1 MDYSYLYSPIDLISG
16 PIWLGLVLIIAYS
29 IRNLRYSKDVTRVY
43 FIPALLVKIFGGLC
57 VGLIYVFYYKGGDTI
72 HYYDNSLVLFRAF
85 FEDIESWLKLN
96 QSNDRRSAD
105 FELVLD
111 YMQYMIYSR
120 DVKSYTVVKIVS
132 LGTILSG
139 GSYIGTSIIVA
150 FASFIGVWMMFRAF
164 VREYPQLHKE
174 LAIAV
179 LFMPSVFFWGSGIL
193 KDSIT
198 LGLLGLLLYAIQ
210 AVFKRREYILFMIPA
225 MLFAATFIF
234 YIKPYI
240 LISFVPLATFWLGIT
255 YLQKIGSP
263 LARTAFAPIVIGVF
277 LIIGFQA
284 TQAISE
290 QTERY
295 AFDRLFDTVNAV
307 TRDLSSDFYYAEGR
321 GSRYDIGV
329 IDASPLGLLLKFPE
343 ALSYAFIRPFP
354 WEARNFVMLLAS
366 VESLVVA
373 FWFFRA
379 MYQHGVRH
387 FLGTIF
393 GNPFLL
399 FSFTYSL
406 LFGFMVG
413 LTSANY
419 GNLVRYKVPAIPFFL
434 ASIFIADAIC
444 RQQRLHPVASPD
456 APSRPT
462 LRDARARLA
471 QPRR

>member
-1 MDYSYLYSPIDLISG
+1 VDYSYLYSPIDLISG

-72 HYYDNSLVLFRAF
+72 HYYNSSRVIFDAF
-85 FEDIESWLKLN
+85 FQDVDAWWRLL
-96 QSNDRRSAD
+96 QSAD
-105 FELVLD
+105 RKGADFDILVQ
-111 YMQYMIYSR
+111 YMQNMIYSR
-120 DVKSYTVVKIVS
+120 DSKSFTVVKFVS
-132 LGTILSG
+132 FATIASG
-139 GSYIGTSIIVA
+139 GSFIGTSIIVA
-150 FASFIGVWMMFRAF
+150 FSSFLGVWLMFRAF
-164 VREYPQLHKE
+164 VREYPYLHKE

-179 LFMPSVFFWGSGIL
+179 LFMPSLFFWGSGIL

-198 LGLLGLLLYAIQ
+198 LGLLGALLYSIQ
-210 AVFKRREYILFMIPA
+210 SVFKRNENSVIMSVVMFFSA
-225 MLFAATFIF
+225 FFIF

-240 LISFVPLATFWLGIT
+240 IISFVPLATFWLSIT

-263 LARTAFAPIVIGVF
+263 LARTAFAPLVVGVF
-277 LIIGFQA
+277 LVLGFQL
-284 TQAISE
+284 TQSISE

-295 AFDRLFDTVNAV
+295 SFDRLFDTVNLV
-307 TRDLSSDFYYAEGR
+307 TRDLSSDYYYAEGR

-329 IDASPLGLLLKFPE
+329 IDPSPIGLLLKFPE

-354 WEARNFVMLLAS
+354 WEARNFVMVLAS
-366 VESLVVA
+366 LESLVVA
-373 FWFFRA
+373 FWFFRLIL
-379 MYQHGVRH
+379 QHGLAR
-387 FLGTIF
+387 FFQTIVS
-393 GNPFLL
+393 NSFLL

-434 ASIFIADAIC
+434 ASIFIADALLK
-444 RQQRLHPVASPD
+444 QQRGQAGAAQPA
-456 APSRPT
+456 AAKPS

-471 QPRR
+471 QPRP